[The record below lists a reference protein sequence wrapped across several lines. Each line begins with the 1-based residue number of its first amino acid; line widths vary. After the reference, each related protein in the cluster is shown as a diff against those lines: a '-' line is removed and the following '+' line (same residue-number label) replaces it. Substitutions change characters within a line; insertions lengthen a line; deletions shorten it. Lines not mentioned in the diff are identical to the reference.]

1 MEKAER
7 ANWQGAVP
15 CTPATKEKM
24 TFVESSYIAERF
36 TSHKRVPA
44 LAIFPFS
51 KTVVDA
57 FVIKSES
64 IEVWFATHTCFGVTK
79 QHYFVTNTVCFVTNK
94 VCFVT
99 NKVYFVTKQ
108 SLLPDK
114 QSLLRHKQSLLC
126 DNKVCFVTNKVY
138 FVTNKVCFC
147 DKQSSL
153 RDKQSL
159 LCDKQ
164 TLLRGKAT
172 FLSYEEALLGRRN
185 TYKHQPLN
193 KRRTYHGHKHIRVR
207 LSFTHESDHQIEETT
222 GAVITGM
229 TGNKNYP
236 NPPVDLAEV
245 QAALTVSPLPLGLCL
260 RPSTFGR
267 GFPEARRLS
276 SRQHRRDVPLR
287 HLSDGDASHLFH

>member
-1 MEKAER
+1 MK
-7 ANWQGAVP
+7 
-15 CTPATKEKM
+15 KKM

-44 LAIFPFS
+44 LAIFPLS
-51 KTVVDA
+51 KTVVVA
-57 FVIKSES
+57 FVINSES
-64 IEVWFATHTCFGVTK
+64 IEVWFATHTRFGVTK

-126 DNKVCFVTNKVY
+126 DNTVCFVTNTVY

-147 DKQSSL
+147 DKQSLLRDKQSL
-153 RDKQSL
+153 LCDKQSL

-207 LSFTHESDHQIEETT
+207 VSFTHESDHQIEETT

-229 TGNKNYP
+229 TGNKHYP

-245 QAALTVSPLPLGLCL
+245 QAALTVFTAAIAALPSAIDLWPWLSGGKAIVLKAASP
-260 RPSTFGR
+260 
-267 GFPEARRLS
+267 
-276 SRQHRRDVPLR
+276 
-287 HLSDGDASHLFH
+287 